1 MASSGQNSAMSRG
14 EGRGIVLAEANF
26 GKPSRGEL
34 EAMARRRFQD
44 PVPKREGNWWYLL
57 YWVTRFRMERARGN
71 VSFTN
76 EASGGTFQ
84 SVKPKKWPHSFCEQ

>member
-14 EGRGIVLAEANF
+14 EGRGIVSAEANF

-44 PVPKREGNWWYLL
+44 PAPKEGREL
-57 YWVTRFRMERARGN
+57 V
-71 VSFTN
+71 VSAVLGGHVFGWN
-76 EASGGTFQ
+76 EHEET
-84 SVKPKKWPHSFCEQ
+84 